1 MGILSVL
8 LAMRNLTPGFFLTT
22 FLLIA
27 SGCMH
32 KPAPNLPAH
41 WQGKPIAMASLVDSE
56 TDKMYVFVMYDK
68 SMCAHTVL
76 RIHSP
81 AHGTVFWDPAGGYG
95 KPEHPVVAKRRDDL
109 VIDPIPTIP
118 DYLDFRQ
125 YLPTSKVEIFEFDI
139 QPSESER
146 LINLLR
152 PKLGERR
159 APYKTETAPMYC
171 ATAISKFLS
180 EHARDIINVKKH
192 FFPHAL
198 SAELYAANP
207 TRIILYDYD
216 SILQYEVQ

>member
-1 MGILSVL
+1 
-8 LAMRNLTPGFFLTT
+8 MRILTT
-22 FLLIA
+22 SIILTATLIVF

-41 WQGKPIAMASLVDSE
+41 WQGKPIPMASLEDPE
-56 TDKMYVFVMYDK
+56 ADKMYVFVMYDK

-81 AHGTVFWDPAGGYG
+81 EHGTVFWDPAGGYG
-95 KPEHPVVAKRRDDL
+95 KPDYPVVAKRRNDL
-109 VIDPIPTIP
+109 VIEPIPTIP
-118 DYLDFRQ
+118 AYLDFRQ
-125 YLPTSKVEIFEFDI
+125 YLPTSKVEIFEFDLK
-139 QPSESER
+139 PSESEH

-152 PKLGERR
+152 PKLGERH

-171 ATAISKFLS
+171 STAISKFLS
-180 EHARDIINVKKH
+180 QHAGDIIHVNKN